1 MLKNDYE
8 GLEGLLKQAR
18 EKDLAALNSAG
29 DKSDPKCQA
38 NNVDALCHAPGV
50 IGSSDHGFLHCWA
63 YRHARWGILLL
74 LLDYGADPFRT
85 YNSRRFS
92 LASLIYTA
100 EKFRELGEHKKRV
113 AGVNDGEHDVG
124 SGKWVSKL
132 KEIALARAQTKNG
145 GAGAVDGATS
155 KQTTIKEKFLMMI
168 NKI

>member
-18 EKDLAALNSAG
+18 EKDLAALNSTS

-38 NNVDALCHAPGV
+38 NNVDALCHAPVV
-50 IGSSDHGFLHCWA
+50 IGGTDYGFLHCWA
-63 YRHARWGILLL
+63 YNYARWGILLL

-92 LASLIYTA
+92 LSSLIYTA
-100 EKFRELGEHKKRV
+100 AKFRELGEHKKRV
-113 AGVNDGEHDVG
+113 AGVNDGEYDVG
-124 SGKWVSKL
+124 SEKWVSKL
-132 KEIALARAQTKNG
+132 KEIALARAHTKNG
-145 GAGAVDGATS
+145 GAGVVNGPTS
-155 KQTTIKEKFLMMI
+155 KQAAIKEKFLMMI